1 MLDPEGLSA
10 HAGGFSSEAEWVTK
24 ATAALQTAA
33 KGLVPHDLVVD
44 LKMLYTA
51 VTRCRNRLVLAETAK
66 PPTGPWAKFTK
77 AYEKLGLLTAHSLPV
92 EAPADGSGKAETM
105 MPDELVE
112 LGLDFVER
120 VDPLGGDP
128 EQVRKGVVQVGFVC
142 ECDFELRGDAPFPLT
157 AFLSCVPLI
166 WQAQRDYH
174 NAIKFFKRAG
184 EAAKDMLA
192 RVEAVA
198 AHASAWEAVKRSAKE
213 DWATREALA
222 VDACADLLAVGLA
235 SEAAK
240 LANLANGSDG
250 TVVAPLVA
258 RLEALDR
265 KWRSGGEG
273 KGELE

>member
-1 MLDPEGLSA
+1 
-10 HAGGFSSEAEWVTK
+10 
-24 ATAALQTAA
+24 
-33 KGLVPHDLVVD
+33 
-44 LKMLYTA
+44 
-51 VTRCRNRLVLAETAK
+51 
-66 PPTGPWAKFTK
+66 
-77 AYEKLGLLTAHSLPV
+77 
-92 EAPADGSGKAETM
+92 
-105 MPDELVE
+105 
-112 LGLDFVER
+112 
-120 VDPLGGDP
+120 
-128 EQVRKGVVQVGFVC
+128 
-142 ECDFELRGDAPFPLT
+142 
-157 AFLSCVPLI
+157 
-166 WQAQRDYH
+166 
-174 NAIKFFKRAG
+174 
-184 EAAKDMLA
+184 MLA

>member
-1 MLDPEGLSA
+1 M
-10 HAGGFSSEAEWVTK
+10 
-24 ATAALQTAA
+24 
-33 KGLVPHDLVVD
+33 
-44 LKMLYTA
+44 
-51 VTRCRNRLVLAETAK
+51 
-66 PPTGPWAKFTK
+66 
-77 AYEKLGLLTAHSLPV
+77 
-92 EAPADGSGKAETM
+92 
-105 MPDELVE
+105 
-112 LGLDFVER
+112 
-120 VDPLGGDP
+120 
-128 EQVRKGVVQVGFVC
+128 
-142 ECDFELRGDAPFPLT
+142 
-157 AFLSCVPLI
+157 SCVPLI